1 MKHIIVFGIVL
12 AAGLLCGTGCGAGE
26 ARPGFVTLTIRGG
39 KARPGFVTMAIRGGK
54 ATGKNVESAR
64 IPVIKTALRG
74 DTLEVDIRTELTGKG
89 TLDFDIPEGARKIRL
104 FGCVYD
110 LPPPDHTAFFH
121 AVPMEEIRPSW
132 LEREEVQ
139 YALILVAL
147 APDRKKIDVQIRYL
161 GYSGKERWIQWERN
175 FSCVV
180 ADDGQIF
187 ESLKPGEQVRM
198 GPGTHY
204 YSLRDLTN
212 QNGKLKILLETTG
225 RYYKY
230 LNRKEVVFGTVVL
243 PIPAPSPYTLFFLNM
258 PFKEKYL
265 AENQSE
271 EIFKVKKSVAEFRAL
286 AEKLKRLRSGMT
298 PDETAAVLGKPDS
311 YRTLGGKGPNTK
323 LLGFAEY
330 FFLNTEISGSSG
342 RRNLSVTLLFDE
354 APDGVFRLREV
365 Y

>member
-12 AAGLLCGTGCGAGE
+12 AAGLLCGTGCGAEE
-26 ARPGFVTLTIRGG
+26 ASPGHVTLNIR
-39 KARPGFVTMAIRGGK
+39 RGK
-54 ATGKNVESAR
+54 ATGVNFESAR
-64 IPVIKTALRG
+64 IPVVKTALRG

-121 AVPMEEIRPSW
+121 AVLMGGVRRVWLRREEI
-132 LEREEVQ
+132 Q
-139 YALILVAL
+139 YALVLICQ

-161 GYSGKERWIQWERN
+161 GYSGKERWEQGARN

-204 YSLRDLTN
+204 YSLPDLTN
-212 QNGKLKILLETTG
+212 QNGKLKIPLETTG
-225 RYYKY
+225 RYYKF
-230 LNRKEVVFGTVVL
+230 LIRKEAVF
-243 PIPAPSPYTLFFLNM
+243 
-258 PFKEKYL
+258 
-265 AENQSE
+265 
-271 EIFKVKKSVAEFRAL
+271 
-286 AEKLKRLRSGMT
+286 
-298 PDETAAVLGKPDS
+298 
-311 YRTLGGKGPNTK
+311 
-323 LLGFAEY
+323 
-330 FFLNTEISGSSG
+330 
-342 RRNLSVTLLFDE
+342 
-354 APDGVFRLREV
+354 APDGVFRLRDV